1 MIFENLKTMN
11 LMKSLSYILIGTVFN
26 VFSLSVLAQNNQ
38 GNCKILIDK
47 GTVVP
52 ENVSCSFANRNK
64 IATIT
69 QSQSILVL
77 KKIEDL
83 ANPISDSLKQEN
95 QIGLVEPGTQIKII
109 GETITPNFML
119 NYTKIDILQGRLKG
133 KTGWVA
139 TNAIILR

>member
-1 MIFENLKTMN
+1 MN
-11 LMKSLSYILIGTVFN
+11 SIKFLSYILIGAIFHVFP
-26 VFSLSVLAQNNQ
+26 LSVVAQNNTA
-38 GNCKILIDK
+38 NCKSLIDNETSIPNK
-47 GTVVP
+47 
-52 ENVSCSFANRNK
+52 VSCSYANRNR

-77 KKIEDL
+77 NKIENL
-83 ANPISDSLKQEN
+83 ANPIVDSLKQEN

-109 GETITPNFML
+109 GETTTPNFML

-133 KTGWVA
+133 KTGWVS

>member
-1 MIFENLKTMN
+1 
-11 LMKSLSYILIGTVFN
+11 
-26 VFSLSVLAQNNQ
+26 LSVLAQNNPA
-38 GNCKILIDK
+38 NCKILIDK

-77 KKIEDL
+77 NKIEDL
-83 ANPISDSLKQEN
+83 ANPIGDSLKQEN
-95 QIGLVEPGTQIKII
+95 QIGLVEPGTKIKIV

-139 TNAIILR
+139 TNVIILR